1 MGEAG
6 ISVRAKKENWVDAVK
21 GIAMCSVLMIHS
33 GANSL
38 PGIAGKIGEA
48 GVYGVQI
55 FYVISACLVLASL
68 ERYHQGKPGITIQ
81 GGGYLQWWIRRLLRL
96 VPLYYTAL
104 ILYRIFLR
112 EGDPYWLGSRGSVSA
127 VNMIAHI
134 LLLHGLA
141 PHYINSVLGIE
152 WYLGNLALFYFMAPF
167 LYRKINS
174 AEKSVCFFLLTTLG
188 SGLVNHAAFALIPE
202 VDAYIYEAYISSLWI
217 VTQLPVMAG
226 GICLYHILRRTD
238 NLRTWGN
245 RKILSWCILAFSVCM
260 IWGETDGR
268 NQLFG
273 VSGYALFAVW
283 SVGIMLSQVLHP
295 LPLIC
300 NALFRK
306 IGQNSYGIY
315 LFHWLIIKLY
325 SEHMAFRTGNPY
337 GDWGIRFVFVLLVS
351 YGMSVMA
358 ERLIGRPVILWTEKW
373 KRE

>member
-48 GVYGVQI
+48 GAYGVQI
-55 FYVISACLVLASL
+55 FYVISACLVFASL

-104 ILYRIFLR
+104 ILYRIFFR

-174 AEKSVCFFLLTTLG
+174 AEKSVCFFLLTIL
-188 SGLVNHAAFALIPE
+188 SALFILR
-202 VDAYIYEAYISSLWI
+202 YRK
-217 VTQLPVMAG
+217 G
-226 GICLYHILRRTD
+226 GI
-238 NLRTWGN
+238 
-245 RKILSWCILAFSVCM
+245 K
-260 IWGETDGR
+260 
-268 NQLFG
+268 
-273 VSGYALFAVW
+273 
-283 SVGIMLSQVLHP
+283 
-295 LPLIC
+295 
-300 NALFRK
+300 
-306 IGQNSYGIY
+306 
-315 LFHWLIIKLY
+315 
-325 SEHMAFRTGNPY
+325 
-337 GDWGIRFVFVLLVS
+337 
-351 YGMSVMA
+351 
-358 ERLIGRPVILWTEKW
+358 
-373 KRE
+373 